1 MTALLSQTFKFELS
15 QLSEACHSLYHGSLT
30 MVTNL
35 RPVLSE
41 QLDLRATA
49 DFALRQA
56 AKQKVIEY
64 IRVRVAGGVLRDEG
78 DLEVAFC

>member
-1 MTALLSQTFKFELS
+1 
-15 QLSEACHSLYHGSLT
+15 

-56 AKQKVIEY
+56 AKQKVVEY